1 MYCALASSVLRPR
14 LFDLL
19 RALARE
25 AFWRQD
31 SRKRPKAQN
40 TTLQRAIDAD
50 VQDHRH
56 AAHGVSAGS
65 ELFVVYSD
73 GRDTVPKGFP
83 QLLNRAFIVKMNRL
97 SRF

>member
-31 SRKRPKAQN
+31 SREAQN
-40 TTLQRAIDAD
+40 PTLQRAIDAD

-56 AAHGVSAGS
+56 AARGVSAGS

-73 GRDTVPKGFP
+73 GRNTVPKGFP
-83 QLLNRAFIVKMNRL
+83 RLLNRAFIVKINRL
-97 SRF
+97 FRF